1 MKIKAIFLCLSA
13 FLLFTSFEG
22 CARVRTYTVVKDR
35 VDQDLQGNQ
44 GYIGGATE
52 GPKEIKDRRMTRK
65 TYVAEVELGSS
76 HAKKKASGAKKEA
89 VAVES
94 VQEPANQTMIEEAAP
109 APKASESTQ
118 AQKITSYTVQP
129 NDSLQKISSKVYGT
143 SKKWKMI
150 FDANADRLKSPDRI
164 YAGQVIK
171 IPQE

>member
-1 MKIKAIFLCLSA
+1 MKIKTIFLCLVA

-44 GYIGGATE
+44 GYVGGATE
-52 GPKEIKDRRMTRK
+52 GPKEIKNRRMTRK
-65 TYVAEVELGSS
+65 TYVAEVELGSAS
-76 HAKKKASGAKKEA
+76 VKKASGAKKEA
-89 VAVES
+89 VAIES
-94 VQEPANQTMIEEAAP
+94 VQEPANQTMIEEATP
-109 APKASESTQ
+109 APMVTESTQ
-118 AQKITSYTVQP
+118 TQKITSYTVQP

-143 SKKWKMI
+143 SKKWKRI
-150 FDANADRLKSPDRI
+150 FEANAGQLKSPDRI

>member
-1 MKIKAIFLCLSA
+1 MKIKTIFLCLSA

-35 VDQDLQGNQ
+35 VDQDLHGNQ

-52 GPKEIKDRRMTRK
+52 GPKEIKNRRMTRK
-65 TYVAEVELGSS
+65 TYVTEVELGS
-76 HAKKKASGAKKEA
+76 APVKKASGAKKEA

-143 SKKWKMI
+143 SKKWKLI
-150 FDANADRLKSPDRI
+150 FDANADKLKSPDRI
-164 YAGQVIK
+164 YAGQLLK